1 MNYNPQYLNNTHIL
15 NDKTKQRLDE
25 ISSGFSLK
33 EFLNANGLVEKL
45 GFDFVY
51 SSSQIEG
58 NTYSKIDTLCL
69 IEDGIT
75 ANGKLYSDAKMIV
88 NLRKV
93 YNEILF
99 DNLNINKSTLH
110 TIHETASNELVS
122 SGNSGNMRKSDIQG
136 ITGTSYIPLPSG
148 QKLNDEMEFLFSQY
162 KSIDNPFEKA
172 IYLHN
177 NLCYLQYFEDCNKRT
192 ARSMQFLSLKNSS
205 IMPLVITEDD
215 KEIYRQYRSS
225 IVEYYDSG
233 NYEKY
238 IQFFIQMYEK
248 EFEFLNKIK
257 QNK

>member
-1 MNYNPQYLNNTHIL
+1 MQYNPDYLNNINIL
-15 NDKTKQRLDE
+15 DDKTKEKLAK
-25 ISSGFSLK
+25 ISANFSMK
-33 EFLNANGLVEKL
+33 DFLNGNGLIEKL

-58 NTYSKIDTLCL
+58 NTYTKIDTLCL

-75 ANGKLYSDAKMIV
+75 ANGKLYTDAKMIM

-99 DNLNINKSTLH
+99 NDLHVSKSALHNIH
-110 TIHETASNELVS
+110 ATASHELVS
-122 SGNSGNMRKSDIQG
+122 NANCGVMRNKNITG
-136 ITGTSYIPLPSG
+136 ISGTSYMPLNYG

-162 KSIDNPFEKA
+162 KKIENPFEKA

-192 ARSMQFLSLKNSS
+192 ARSMQFLSFKNSG
-205 IMPLVITEDD
+205 IMPLIIIEDD
-215 KEIYRQYRSS
+215 KEIYRQYRLSV
-225 IVEYYDSG
+225 VEYYDTG

-238 IQFFIQMYEK
+238 IDFFIQTYEK
-248 EFEFLNKIK
+248 EFEFLNQVPKK
-257 QNK
+257 